1 MEKAP
6 YILSIQSH
14 VVYGHAGNASAVF
27 PLQRMGFEV
36 ADIHTVQFSNHTG
49 YGEWKGEIL
58 PPSLIAD
65 CVQGLQERDV
75 LKDMQAVLTGY
86 LGAPETALV
95 IADTVEKVKAENPG
109 AIYCCD
115 PVMGDFGRDVYVH
128 PDIPSFI
135 AEHILPTSDIIT
147 PNHFETQLLSEMEIT
162 DIPSALKAMEVLQAK
177 GPKTVV
183 LTSYAPGGVE
193 GDTIACIAKQGDD
206 AWMFSAPKVQLE
218 KNPVG
223 TGDAFSSLLLAHT
236 LKGKPIDQAL
246 QYTGAGL
253 WHILDISKQCK
264 SWEIQT
270 IKAQDLFVEPQN
282 LFTVEEL

>member
-14 VVYGHAGNASAVF
+14 VAYGHAGNASAVF

-49 YGEWKGEIL
+49 YGQWKGEVFS
-58 PPSLIAD
+58 PSLVAD
-65 CVQGLQERDV
+65 CVQGLKDRDV
-75 LKDMQAVLTGY
+75 LKEMHAVLTGY

-95 IADTVEKVKAENPG
+95 IADTVGKVKAANPK
-109 AIYCCD
+109 AIYCSD

-135 AEHILPTSDIIT
+135 SEHILPIADIIT
-147 PNHFETQLLSEMEIT
+147 PNHFETQLLSGVEIT
-162 DIPSALKAMEVLQAK
+162 DISSALKAMEALQAK

-193 GDTIACIAKQGDD
+193 GDTIACIAKQADD
-206 AWMFSAPKVQLE
+206 AWMFSAPRVPLD

-236 LKGKPIDQAL
+236 LKGKSIDQAL
-246 QYTGAGL
+246 QYTAAGL
-253 WHILDISKQCK
+253 WHILDISKKCG

-282 LFTVEEL
+282 LFKIEKL